1 MDTSQLDFT
10 ELYFAMSHV
19 KVHVQLMFFLK
30 YRVSTNS
37 IAKMGNNKMIT
48 IVTIAFCL
56 LLLAVFSKNDM
67 IYSRLSYSPEPPCS
81 A

>member
-19 KVHVQLMFFLK
+19 KVHVQLMFFFFK

-37 IAKMGNNKMIT
+37 IAKMGNKKMIT

-56 LLLAVFSKNDM
+56 LLLAVSKNDM
-67 IYSRLSYSPEPPCS
+67 IYSRLSYSPEPPRS

>member
-1 MDTSQLDFT
+1 MDTSQLDVT

-19 KVHVQLMFFLK
+19 KVHVQLMLFK

-37 IAKMGNNKMIT
+37 IAKVGINKMIT

-67 IYSRLSYSPEPPCS
+67 IYSRLYYSPEHPCS